1 MDEVFNQG
9 YDPHKTWRV
18 KPMPVMPERKM
29 SRIKAVFKNK
39 YFGYLLDL
47 AVVFIA
53 VAILS
58 SGTGFVLDHRV
69 LVLVLL
75 VVIIVIR
82 GIS

>member
-1 MDEVFNQG
+1 
-9 YDPHKTWRV
+9 
-18 KPMPVMPERKM
+18 M
-29 SRIKAVFKNK
+29 SRIKAIFKNK
-39 YFGYLLDL
+39 YIGYLLDL
-47 AVVFIA
+47 SVVFIA

-58 SGTGFVLDHRV
+58 SRTGFVLDHRV

>member
-1 MDEVFNQG
+1 MRQRSV
-9 YDPHKTWRV
+9 TAALAAV
-18 KPMPVMPERKM
+18 LSAVMPERNM